1 MQDTVKT
8 WLKQGT
14 VDIFL
19 GYKSLYGHPL
29 PHCFVKEKLEEVD
42 ELIEGPARYSLE
54 KIATHMVAQQPEI
67 KIGML
72 SRDCNQR
79 ALKVLTIWNK
89 LNPDNFKTLTVNCCP
104 SNLKTHADCS
114 YLEPEASG
122 IYKKQV
128 GIDNTLPLEV
138 IAAFPDSDRF
148 ARWMYEFQKCLKC
161 YGCRNICP
169 VCFCEDCSL
178 EHDDLIGTGTLPP
191 DVPLFHLVRAVHM
204 AGRCIDCGLCEEACP
219 VDIPLRLLYRK
230 VNDIFGE
237 LFDYKA
243 GVSQGPS
250 PFSIIGS
257 DPLPEPM
264 PMYNNMAS
272 TDKTDEIFKE

>member
-8 WLKQGT
+8 WLKQGI

-19 GYKSLYGHPL
+19 GYTSLQGHPL

-42 ELIEGPARYSLE
+42 GLIEGPARYSLE
-54 KIATHMVAQQPEI
+54 KIATHMVAQHPEI

-79 ALKVLTIWNK
+79 ALKILAIWNK
-89 LNPDNFKTLTVNCCP
+89 LNLDNFKTLTLNCCP
-104 SNLKTHADCS
+104 STLKTHADCS
-114 YLEPEASG
+114 YLESEVSG
-122 IYKKQV
+122 RYKKQV
-128 GIDNTLPLEV
+128 GIDNTLSPEALE
-138 IAAFPDSDRF
+138 ALPDGERF

-191 DVPLFHLVRAVHM
+191 EVPIFHLVRAVHM

-230 VNDIFGE
+230 VNDIFGN

-243 GVSQGPS
+243 GVSQGRS
-250 PFSIIGS
+250 PFAVIGMEAPPAPLPMQKQGKGS
-257 DPLPEPM
+257 DKLNE
-264 PMYNNMAS
+264 
-272 TDKTDEIFKE
+272 TFKA